1 MARRARQAREVFHP
15 RILAKFIKPFDP
27 NRSFLRSLLE
37 ESPGKLL
44 RRVVRGPRVRA
55 P

>member
-1 MARRARQAREVFHP
+1 MFHP